1 MAARM
6 REVLFGEGSGSS
18 GASKERGAP
27 KSAVLVE
34 NPPHLSVLVV
44 DDEPLIRWSLK
55 KGLTKRGHDVVEA
68 ETASEALESIGTDP
82 DRFGVVILDYRLPD
96 RQDLS
101 LLADVRRRLPRAT
114 VVMMTAFGDADMRA
128 GALAL
133 GARAVIDK
141 PFQVSQLIALIE
153 SPTVN

>member
-1 MAARM
+1 M
-6 REVLFGEGSGSS
+6 REVLFGDGAGFS
-18 GASKERGAP
+18 GARQEQGAP
-27 KSAVLVE
+27 KSATLVE
-34 NPPHLSVLVV
+34 NPAHLSVLVV

-68 ETASEALESIGTDP
+68 QNASEALESIGTSQ

-101 LLADVRRRLPRAT
+101 LLADVRRRLPRAK
-114 VVMMTAFGDADMRA
+114 VVMMTAFGDAEMRSE
-128 GALAL
+128 ALRL